1 MDDRADRI
9 GFVAEDFD
17 PEDGSRLMGTFSVHW
32 ESREH
37 AEHEQGPQGVSAE
50 EAIAW
55 ARRHATQVSVLLY
68 DDASI
73 YSAGEVPY
81 TDLPPW
87 PEAGMVL
94 RPRPIGAP
102 RDGSVQEIPWHL
114 RSEVSGKASD
124 EERARLAALIAEDP
138 RAANVQVI
146 GKRRR
151 LLIELEYTASSVR
164 PSCLAAHELIGAAL
178 ARVLPG
184 AVPLSTGSRS

>member
-32 ESREH
+32 ESRDH
-37 AEHEQGPQGVSAE
+37 AEHEHGPQGVSAE

-68 DDASI
+68 DDDSI

-81 TDLPPW
+81 KDLPPW

-138 RAANVQVI
+138 RAANVQII
-146 GKRRR
+146 GERRR
-151 LLIELEYTASSVR
+151 LVVELDYTASSTRTAVIDAEA
-164 PSCLAAHELIGAAL
+164 LLEAAL
-178 ARVLPG
+178 RRVLPK
-184 AVPLSTGSRS
+184 ALVLTTGTES

>member
-32 ESREH
+32 ESRDD
-37 AEHEQGPQGVSAE
+37 AEHERG
-50 EAIAW
+50 
-55 ARRHATQVSVLLY
+55 RRHATQVSVLLY
-68 DDASI
+68 DDDSI

-146 GKRRR
+146 GTRRR

-164 PSCLAAHELIGAAL
+164 RSCIAAHELIGAAL
-178 ARVLPG
+178 ARVLPD